1 MKNMFTSLF
10 CILVCNILLSAQ
22 TTNKLS
28 PVATELFKGV
38 KSAATI
44 NEKNYIAQKL
54 AFVLSAD
61 KAQPFA
67 QDKDSKEYPFMAT
80 VLPTDLNKDGKEE
93 IFISFG
99 NSYTSGNAES
109 SIVLFIKNTAG
120 VYEMNLGFPGM
131 TPDILTTINKGYP
144 DLVVGGPGFE
154 FPVFRWNGKMYDN
167 YKTLKDNVYGKTK
180 MTSAEILSKEY
191 QKTLK

>member
-10 CILVCNILLSAQ
+10 CLLVCNILVSAQ

-28 PVATELFKGV
+28 PVAAELFKGV
-38 KSAATI
+38 KSVTSI
-44 NEKNYIAQKL
+44 NEKNYIAQKI
-54 AFVLSAD
+54 AFVLSGN
-61 KAQPFA
+61 KEQPFA
-67 QDKDSKEYPFMAT
+67 QDKDSKDYPFTAA

-99 NSYTSGNAES
+99 NTYTSGNTGS
-109 SIVLFIKNTAG
+109 SIVLFIKNVKG

-131 TPDILTTINKGYP
+131 APDVLTTINKGYP

-154 FPVFRWNGKMYDN
+154 FPVFRWNGKIYDN
-167 YKTLKDNVYGKTK
+167 YKTIKDDAYGKTK
-180 MTSAEILSKEY
+180 MTSTEIVSKEY